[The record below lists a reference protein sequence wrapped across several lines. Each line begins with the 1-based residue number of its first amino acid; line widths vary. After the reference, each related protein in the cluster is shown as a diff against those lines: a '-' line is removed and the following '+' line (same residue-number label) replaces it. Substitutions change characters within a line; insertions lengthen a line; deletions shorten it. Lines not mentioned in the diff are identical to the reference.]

1 MSRSAWLAGALAA
14 LAAGAAGYGVGHD
27 GPALSALAGR
37 VATGLPPA
45 LVERAR
51 DGFARLL
58 PAAAGPGRARAAAPS
73 GPVVYYQDPDGKPVY
88 SLAPMV
94 TEDGREFRAVHASE
108 DIRFDGAQARTEA
121 VAADPPGHAM
131 SGPDGVAHPM
141 GKGAMADAA
150 RADGAPRSAA
160 DGRRILYY
168 RNPMGLPDT
177 SPVPKTDSMGMD
189 YIPVYAGEDADG
201 SVVTVSPGKVQRTG
215 VRTETVERRVVG
227 RAVRVPGTVTLD
239 ERRVTVVATRSD
251 AYVDHVENVTT
262 GDRVRKGQPLV
273 HVYSPE
279 INAAAAQLIANPGFD
294 GARRRLQNL
303 NVSESVIDEMER
315 TRKVPMAITWSS
327 PRDGV
332 VLQRTAVEGMK
343 AAAGDPLFRIGDI
356 TVMWV
361 LADVPERDLAGVRVG
376 QAVTVRL
383 RSAPGRTVSGKVAV
397 VYPQVNPETRATR
410 MRIELP
416 NPDGALL
423 PDMYADVEIA
433 TGDGKPVVAVPDD
446 AVIDT
451 GARQVVLLDRGAGRF
466 EPRPVTVGVQGAGY
480 TEIRA
485 GVAEGDRVVTAA
497 NFLIDAESNLK
508 AALQALAAPKDD
520 RQASNAGAAR

>member
-201 SVVTVSPGKVQRTG
+201 SLS
-215 VRTETVERRVVG
+215 
-227 RAVRVPGTVTLD
+227 
-239 ERRVTVVATRSD
+239 
-251 AYVDHVENVTT
+251 
-262 GDRVRKGQPLV
+262 
-273 HVYSPE
+273 
-279 INAAAAQLIANPGFD
+279 LIH
-294 GARRRLQNL
+294 
-303 NVSESVIDEMER
+303 I
-315 TRKVPMAITWSS
+315 
-327 PRDGV
+327 
-332 VLQRTAVEGMK
+332 
-343 AAAGDPLFRIGDI
+343 
-356 TVMWV
+356 
-361 LADVPERDLAGVRVG
+361 
-376 QAVTVRL
+376 
-383 RSAPGRTVSGKVAV
+383 
-397 VYPQVNPETRATR
+397 
-410 MRIELP
+410 
-416 NPDGALL
+416 
-423 PDMYADVEIA
+423 
-433 TGDGKPVVAVPDD
+433 
-446 AVIDT
+446 
-451 GARQVVLLDRGAGRF
+451 
-466 EPRPVTVGVQGAGY
+466 
-480 TEIRA
+480 
-485 GVAEGDRVVTAA
+485 
-497 NFLIDAESNLK
+497 
-508 AALQALAAPKDD
+508 
-520 RQASNAGAAR
+520 